1 MEEPEDDVM
10 DKKPNE
16 KISKAGRKP
25 VYTEERARIGF
36 RCNLSLQNDLN
47 ELIHLYKEKGILIK
61 GCEEMPRLVKIK
73 SQLKQ
78 NKNKAFLDEKNQA
91 I

>member
-1 MEEPEDDVM
+1 M

-61 GCEEMPRLVKIK
+61 DKEATINDYIVSVLEEKVNFDLYKVKK
-73 SQLKQ
+73 SK
-78 NKNKAFLDEKNQA
+78 
-91 I
+91 

>member
-1 MEEPEDDVM
+1 M
-10 DKKPNE
+10 DKKLNE
-16 KISKAGRKP
+16 KVSKAGRKP

-61 GCEEMPRLVKIK
+61 DKEATINDYIVSVLEEKVNFDLYKVKK
-73 SQLKQ
+73 SK
-78 NKNKAFLDEKNQA
+78 
-91 I
+91 

>member
-1 MEEPEDDVM
+1 M

-16 KISKAGRKP
+16 KVSKAGRKP

-61 GCEEMPRLVKIK
+61 DKEATINDYIVSVLEEKVNFDLYKVKK
-73 SQLKQ
+73 SK
-78 NKNKAFLDEKNQA
+78 
-91 I
+91 

>member
-1 MEEPEDDVM
+1 M

-61 GCEEMPRLVKIK
+61 DKEATINDYIVSVLEEKVNFDLYKRL
-73 SQLKQ
+73 SY
-78 NKNKAFLDEKNQA
+78 A

>member
-1 MEEPEDDVM
+1 M
-10 DKKPNE
+10 DKNLNE
-16 KISKAGRKP
+16 KVSKAGRKP

-61 GCEEMPRLVKIK
+61 DKEATINDYIVSVLEEKVNFDLYKVKK
-73 SQLKQ
+73 SK
-78 NKNKAFLDEKNQA
+78 
-91 I
+91 